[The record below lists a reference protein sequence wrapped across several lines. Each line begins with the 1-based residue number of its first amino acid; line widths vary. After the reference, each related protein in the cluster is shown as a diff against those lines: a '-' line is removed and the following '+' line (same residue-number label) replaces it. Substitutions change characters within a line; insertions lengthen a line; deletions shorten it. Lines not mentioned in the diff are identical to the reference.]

1 MLIILVQLLLPQ
13 CKYYFIILQ
22 TSLLGDASD
31 RTYIDGHS
39 TEKFV
44 VCHTCDIEGDI
55 PVTVD
60 MEIIGAE
67 KYNGNLPK
75 ISFSYVKVFL
85 YFILAMF
92 KR

>member
-1 MLIILVQLLLPQ
+1 MCDV
-13 CKYYFIILQ
+13 K
-22 TSLLGDASD
+22 GD
-31 RTYIDGHS
+31 
-39 TEKFV
+39 V
-44 VCHTCDIEGDI
+44 